1 MTRNHIWDKDDTII
15 NLYYVKY
22 DLKGLP
28 VKDIKELAELVIGS
42 SVASLNMQS
51 ANIRYVLGE
60 DTGVLDCFSKVQE
73 QVVNEY
79 NKLSQSELK
88 DLVINIISNRDIEE
102 NIRIARQK
110 KIEKDKKDKEQ
121 KRQADLDEMWR
132 KMGKDPSKM
141 KKVSK

>member
-1 MTRNHIWDKDDTII
+1 MTRNHVWDKDDTII

-28 VKDIKELAELVIGS
+28 VKDVKDLAEMVIGS

-51 ANIRYVLGE
+51 ANIRFVLGE
-60 DTGVLDCFSKVQE
+60 DQGVLDCFSKVQE

-79 NKLSQSELK
+79 NKLSQEELK
-88 DLVINIISNRDIEE
+88 NLVIDIISKRDLEE
-102 NIRIARQK
+102 NVKIAKSK
-110 KIEKDKKDKEQ
+110 KLDKEKKDKEK

-132 KMGKDPSKM
+132 KLGKDPKKM
-141 KKVSK
+141 KKVS